1 MRISRKRR
9 PEKPIIPHYNV
20 NASIQVPEVRVIDRE
35 GKNIGVM
42 PTAEAI
48 QMAAAQEM
56 DLVEINP
63 KAEPPVTQLI
73 EFTHFKYQRE
83 KEARKQKT
91 NAHVS
96 DVKGVRLSARIGE
109 HDMEIRRLQAE
120 KFLERGDKVRAEI
133 ILRGREH
140 NRPDLAFGVIKKFL
154 ALLEATMPL
163 RVDQEIA
170 KQANKITVVVAKK

>member
-9 PEKPIIPHYNV
+9 PDKPIIPHYNV

-42 PTAEAI
+42 TTSAAA
-48 QMAAAQEM
+48 QMAAEQEM

-63 KAEPPVTQLI
+63 KAQPPVCQLI

-83 KEARKQKT
+83 KEARKQKA

-96 DVKGVRLSARIGE
+96 DVKGIRLSVRIGD
-109 HDMEIRRLQAE
+109 HDMEVRRSQAE

-140 NRPDLAFGVIKKFL
+140 ARPDLAFGVIKKFL
-154 ALLEATMPL
+154 ALVEAAIPL
-163 RVDQEIA
+163 RVDQEIS

>member
-20 NASIQVPEVRVIDRE
+20 NVNIRVPEVRVIDRE

-63 KAEPPVTQLI
+63 KASTPVT
-73 EFTHFKYQRE
+73 
-83 KEARKQKT
+83 
-91 NAHVS
+91 
-96 DVKGVRLSARIGE
+96 
-109 HDMEIRRLQAE
+109 
-120 KFLERGDKVRAEI
+120 
-133 ILRGREH
+133 
-140 NRPDLAFGVIKKFL
+140 
-154 ALLEATMPL
+154 
-163 RVDQEIA
+163 
-170 KQANKITVVVAKK
+170 